1 MNTNQ
6 GIIIEIME
14 AVAKAVNYER
24 AAVCARDMLKQWDV
38 GGDAL
43 LYQTAEAWR
52 RYLRELE
59 AKDGHTVC
67 NRHGAWV
74 PAIPL

>member
-1 MNTNQ
+1 
-6 GIIIEIME
+6 ME

-24 AAVCARDMLKQWDV
+24 AAVCARDLLIQWDT
-38 GGDAL
+38 GGDSL
-43 LYQTAEAWR
+43 FCQTADAWR

-59 AKDGHTVC
+59 TKDGHTDC